1 MLVACTH
8 MYHNF
13 AVVEMSNCGY
23 NRMVHFKLL
32 MPSLNLFCVYIVDE
46 VHIWLAS
53 NNIPSI
59 LANGNHYLCVY
70 VLLISFSGLCLYML
84 ASVPDIKSTVFI
96 HTWGITGFL
105 I

>member
-1 MLVACTH
+1 
-8 MYHNF
+8 
-13 AVVEMSNCGY
+13 
-23 NRMVHFKLL
+23 MVHFKLL
-32 MPSLNLFCVYIVDE
+32 IPSLNLFCVYIVDE
-46 VHIWLAS
+46 VHIWLVS

-59 LANGNHYLCVY
+59 LANSNHCLCVY
-70 VLLISFSGLCLYML
+70 VLLISLSGLCLYML